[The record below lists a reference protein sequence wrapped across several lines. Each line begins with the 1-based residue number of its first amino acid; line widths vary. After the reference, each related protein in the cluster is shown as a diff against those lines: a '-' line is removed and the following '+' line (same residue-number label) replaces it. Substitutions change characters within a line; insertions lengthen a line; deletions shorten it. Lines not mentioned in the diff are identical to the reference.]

1 MGVTGFLILI
11 SVLFLKARFVVS
23 APSQKIC
30 DNRVLDKYIGD
41 IMEVE
46 KAMDS
51 CNALCEFPEGV
62 IVPETKL
69 NQAEWM
75 KLQTI
80 QKATVVWRGLNLF
93 TEAAPKLSTLLSEP
107 KLKQQVEKFI
117 SVSRNV
123 INVLKSHN
131 LQVET
136 HIPDPQ
142 ERTRS
147 VSTLKQF
154 FSVYT
159 NFLRGK
165 YKLLLNAV
173 CKS

>member
-1 MGVTGFLILI
+1 MGVTDLLILI
-11 SVLFLKARFVVS
+11 LVLFVKARIVVS
-23 APSQKIC
+23 APNQKIC

-51 CNALCEFPEGV
+51 CNAICEFPED
-62 IVPETKL
+62 INVPETKL
-69 NQAEWM
+69 NQAEWT
-75 KLQTI
+75 KLHTSE
-80 QKATVVWRGLNLF
+80 KAAVVWRGLKLF
-93 TEAAPKLSTLLSEP
+93 TDAVPKLMNLISES
-107 KLKQQVEKFI
+107 KLKQQVEKFLSI
-117 SVSRNV
+117 SRNV

-136 HIPDPQ
+136 NIPDSK

-165 YKLLLNAV
+165 YKNLLNTV
-173 CKS
+173 CKL